1 MRDRARCAASRNAS
15 RPTKTMRIEPTAHT
29 RFALLLTCLAA
40 CATAPQPTAEDLRAW
55 FAQPAATRGPAPDT
69 TTAMTRAEAETYRD
83 LVVTACRDAQR
94 ANGADDLA
102 PASTTATTATQG
114 ALRIGDF
121 TMPYVLLQ
129 KGERPA
135 NGWPLWICLHGGGGN
150 DQADG
155 PHGWSVNT
163 REWDAQKRLFA
174 KVYSGAG
181 LYFIP
186 RMADDRRGRWWF
198 DHNQLAFDEVIR
210 KVILFRDV
218 DPDRVYL
225 MGISEGGYGAIRFAG
240 NRPDRFAACGG
251 MAAAEPLS
259 TSPPENMRNV
269 ALRIDIGEKDT
280 MFDRIGLARRMGERL
295 AQLRADDSGGYDHEL
310 NVQQGRGHGIDYSLT
325 PKWLA
330 TKTRDARPSRVVWR
344 VAPFDSQVELRSH
357 WLALAETPSQMP
369 LVITALR
376 SGQRIEITA
385 TADVASSGND
395 AAAARQPAE
404 GGTLLL
410 RLDDSMLD
418 LDQPIEI
425 VVNGE
430 TRPAVMARRSLATIV
445 RTMEERWDPRGVFLA
460 EVAVPLATAAAR

>member
-1 MRDRARCAASRNAS
+1 MLDRARRAASRNAQQQ
-15 RPTKTMRIEPTAHT
+15 TTTMRIEPTVHA
-29 RFALLLTCLAA
+29 RFALLLACLAG
-40 CATAPQPTAEDLRAW
+40 CATAPEPTAEDLRAW
-55 FAQPAATRGPAPDT
+55 FAQPAATRGPAPDSST
-69 TTAMTRAEAETYRD
+69 SMTRAEAEAYRD
-83 LVVTACRDAQR
+83 LVVAACRDAKR
-94 ANGADDLA
+94 ASGADDLV
-102 PASTTATTATQG
+102 PASTDATTATQG

-198 DHNQLAFDEVIR
+198 DHNQIAFDEVIR
-210 KVILFRDV
+210 KAILFRDV

-295 AQLRADDSGGYDHEL
+295 AQLRAQDSSGYDHEL

-330 TKTRDARPSRVVWR
+330 TKTRDARPSRVVWH

-357 WLALAETPSQMP
+357 WLALAERPSKMP
-369 LVITALR
+369 LCITALR
-376 SGQRIEITA
+376 TGQRIEITA
-385 TADVASSGND
+385 TTDGATQGSDGTAT
-395 AAAARQPAE
+395 QPADSS
-404 GGTLLL
+404 TLLL

-430 TRPAVMARRSLATIV
+430 TRPAVTARRSLATMA
-445 RTMEERWDPRGVFLA
+445 RTMEDRWDPRTVFVA
-460 EVAVPLATAAAR
+460 EIAVPLAPTASR